1 MSWKIKISARVLND
15 LNEFINQK
23 FTEAEA
29 SDTSTAEVDAF
40 DYVKGAKSGQGSK
53 KKLSKAQKK
62 MRSQFL
68 SDSQKAVVA
77 SSSTSEQDEDEK
89 WMHN

>member
-1 MSWKIKISARVLND
+1 
-15 LNEFINQK
+15 
-23 FTEAEA
+23 
-29 SDTSTAEVDAF
+29 
-40 DYVKGAKSGQGSK
+40 
-53 KKLSKAQKK
+53 

-89 WMHN
+89 WMHGQNEYGSEEDDISSSDSKDEYYDS

>member
-1 MSWKIKISARVLND
+1 MNNIRCIECGQLGHIKCTQEAESWKIKISARVLND

-40 DYVKGAKSGQGSK
+40 DYVKAAKSG
-53 KKLSKAQKK
+53 
-62 MRSQFL
+62 
-68 SDSQKAVVA
+68 
-77 SSSTSEQDEDEK
+77 
-89 WMHN
+89 